1 VDRVGELE
9 SFVSRWLL
17 RTAAGKDAPLNPF
30 AKSLWAA
37 VLFADI
43 SGFTQMTRL
52 YQDRG
57 DAGVEELALI
67 VGRYLGGLID
77 RVFGWGGDI
86 EKLYGDA
93 FLAFW
98 PASEADREGAL
109 RNALGCASD
118 MITRYDRQTVG
129 HGTVLRLR
137 GALAVGDLRAV
148 QVGGRSGQWH
158 FFITGPCLSDL
169 SNMLAAAP
177 PGKIFTSADVRSAFP
192 SLPELAAPAQ
202 IDAAAKTAPA
212 QPCPSLDGPPS
223 EAFLRAFL
231 PAPLRRQDRLR
242 GEWLAEFRWLAV
254 VAVGMTDLRC
264 NDESGLALTQSVVM
278 MLQDCAE
285 LFDGAF
291 TSFTMSDKGPM
302 AIIAFGLPGQA
313 HDDDAAR
320 AVRLADK
327 AQAALASEGV
337 AGRATVTFGLAYCGV
352 VGNRERKDYAIIGD
366 AINRAA
372 KLVSRKDAPSLV
384 CDQAIAEKAGP
395 WITFEPL
402 SEPQGRDASLFRPVF
417 ESKAPGRRPASFHG
431 RETEMSWLQGRLDEV
446 RSGPGGLV
454 LYIEGEAGMGKSTLA
469 AALADLAGDRF
480 VFLWGHADIF
490 ANAAAPFATWR
501 PIFAEIFT
509 YEGAPDALLADV
521 HGALER
527 QGLPPER
534 AGFASV
540 VLPLLPARVPDGLRP
555 DDVARLTCETL
566 AALLRDGVAE
576 RRAVLVLDDVHWMD
590 TGSWMLVAQAAQ
602 DVAGVLPVLLA
613 RPAPDGE
620 WPGMERLAL
629 TTVDRLRLAPLS
641 RTAIGG
647 VIHEALG
654 DEPPEE
660 WSEALAERSG
670 GNPLFARQLALALRD
685 QRAPA
690 TENASRSEWRSTGL
704 SFASRLPDSIQR
716 AIVARVDCLP
726 ADLQIVLKASSVI
739 GTTFLLRAVMALLAF
754 DDGAS
759 HVATLRERLDQ
770 LVEFGMLAVERT
782 DPDPSYRFD
791 HALTQEAIYHLL
803 SFENRRR
810 LHAATATFLES
821 ESEARQP
828 GPATLGLHWSRA
840 GRPERAQPNWE
851 AAAISALSAGA
862 YREAAAAFREA
873 LAELHALPERL
884 RAPSDSSG
892 HSGRLRHLLGEA
904 LLQAGEV
911 PESQVHLIH
920 ALRDFGHPW
929 AGGRFGVVLALASA
943 IAIQV
948 SQEVRTRGDVL
959 PFKPLRSVDGKDAET
974 AVQAALTL
982 ETLGQAFAHRSQLLA
997 SVTATLVALNLAQ
1010 RAGDAPLYTRAA
1022 GLMSLVLGAA
1032 NMPGLGGRYLAHA
1045 RHHLPEVEQRHDRL
1059 MSTEYIAMSLLMA
1072 GRLAEVK
1079 DLLVGMRDLAASSSN
1094 RRRLLDATSLLILTL
1109 LERQEH
1115 GACAE
1120 LLADFVGDTE
1130 RSGDPQL
1137 RCWSLLEAAE
1147 LALRMNDLDSA
1158 GRRLDSAQRLLGRV
1172 GRNEA
1177 IWTTG
1182 LLALLDIRQARA
1194 PKALAKAR
1202 TVLSEM
1208 AAWRSVGFYAH
1219 PGVYAAADIYLELL
1233 ADEGAAHRADARKI
1247 VSRAQRFGLRFPLTR
1262 ARSLTAAACYFQLC
1276 GRRAN
1281 AARAFE
1287 LATAHA
1293 QELELTASLSAV
1305 RRWRER
1311 LGA

>member
-30 AKSLWAA
+30 AKSIWAV

-67 VGRYLGGLID
+67 VGRYLGSLID

-118 MITRYDRQTVG
+118 MITHYDRQTVG

-177 PGKIFTSADVRSAFP
+177 PGKILNSADVRSAFP

-202 IDAAAKTAPA
+202 IDAAAKMASA
-212 QPCPSLDGPPS
+212 QPSPSLDGPPP
-223 EAFLRAFL
+223 EALLRAFL

-242 GEWLAEFRWLAV
+242 GEWLAEFRWVAM
-254 VAVGMTDLRC
+254 VAVGMPHLSC
-264 NDESGLALTQSVVM
+264 NDESGLALTQSVVT

-320 AVRLADK
+320 AVRLAHK

-384 CDQAIAEKAGP
+384 CDQAIAEKAGH
-395 WITFEPL
+395 WIAFEPL
-402 SEPQGRDASLFRPVF
+402 ANPQEGDLSLFRPVLG
-417 ESKAPGRRPASFHG
+417 SKSPARPLGSFHG
-431 RETEMSWLQGRLDEV
+431 RETEMAWLQGRLDEFS
-446 RSGPGGLV
+446 SGRTDFV
-454 LYIEGEAGMGKSTLA
+454 LYIEGEAGIGKSTLA
-469 AALADLAGDRF
+469 AALAHSARDRF
-480 VFLWGHADIF
+480 VFLWGRADSF
-490 ANAAAPFATWR
+490 TKVAAPFAAWR
-501 PIFAEIFT
+501 PIFGEIFPDRN
-509 YEGAPDALLADV
+509 APDALLADV
-521 HGALER
+521 QGALKR
-527 QGLPPER
+527 QGVPPER
-534 AGFASV
+534 TGFVSV
-540 VLPLLPARVPDGLRP
+540 VLPLLPARPPDGLRP

-576 RRAVLVLDDVHWMD
+576 RRAILVLDDVHWMD
-590 TGSWMLVAQAAQ
+590 TGSWMLVAQAARG
-602 DVAGVLPVLLA
+602 VAGVLPVLLG
-613 RPAPDGE
+613 RPAPDGDWLGIE
-620 WPGMERLAL
+620 GLAL

-641 RTAIGG
+641 RAAIGG
-647 VIHEALG
+647 VIQEAFG
-654 DEPPEE
+654 DDPPEE
-660 WSEALAERSG
+660 WSEALAKRSG
-670 GNPLFARQLALALRD
+670 GNPLFARQLALTLRD

-690 TENASRSEWRSTGL
+690 AGNASRSAWALTGP
-704 SFASRLPDSIQR
+704 SSASRLPDSIQR

-726 ADLQIVLKASSVI
+726 AHLQVVLKASSVI
-739 GTTFLLRAVMALLAF
+739 GTRFLLRAVMALLAF
-754 DDGAS
+754 DDGMS
-759 HVATLRERLDQ
+759 QATALRERLDQ
-770 LVEFGMLAVERT
+770 LVEFGVLAVERT
-782 DPDPSYRFD
+782 DLDPSYRFD
-791 HALTQEAIYHLL
+791 HAMTQEAIYQLL
-803 SFENRRR
+803 PFENRRR
-810 LHAATATFLES
+810 LHAAIATFLES
-821 ESEARQP
+821 EPEARQP
-828 GPATLGLHWSRA
+828 GPATLGMHWSRA

-851 AAAISALSAGA
+851 AAAIAALSTGA

-873 LAELHALPERL
+873 LAELHALPEHL
-884 RAPSDSSG
+884 RAPSDSAG

-904 LLQAGEV
+904 LLQAGEI
-911 PESQVHLIH
+911 PESQMHLID
-920 ALRDFGHPW
+920 ALRDLGHPW
-929 AGGRFGVVLALASA
+929 ARRRSTVVLTLASA
-943 IAIQV
+943 IVLQA
-948 SQEVRTRGDVL
+948 SYEVRSRGDAL
-959 PFKPLRSVDGKDAET
+959 PLKPLRSVDGKDADA

-982 ETLGQAFAHRSQLLA
+982 ETLGQAFAHRSELLA

-1010 RAGDAPLYTRAA
+1010 RAGDASLYTRAA

-1032 NMPGLGGRYLAHA
+1032 NMPGLANRYLAHA
-1045 RHHLPEVEQRHDRL
+1045 RRHLPEVEQRHDRL
-1059 MSTEYIAMSLLMA
+1059 LSTEYIAMSLLMA

-1079 DLLVGMRDLAASSSN
+1079 DLLAGMRDLAASSSN

-1115 GACAE
+1115 AACAE
-1120 LLADFVGDTE
+1120 LLADFVGETE

-1147 LALRMNDLDSA
+1147 LALRVNDLDSA
-1158 GRRLDSAQRLLGRV
+1158 GRSLDSAQRLLGRV

-1182 LLALLDIRQARA
+1182 LLGLLDIRNARA
-1194 PKALAKAR
+1194 PEALAKAR
-1202 TVLSEM
+1202 TVLAEL

-1219 PGVYAAADIYLELL
+1219 PGVYAATDIYLELM
-1233 ADEGAAHRADARKI
+1233 AEEGAAHQADARKI

-1262 ARSLTAAACYFQLC
+1262 ARSLTAAACYFQLR

-1287 LATAHA
+1287 LATSHA